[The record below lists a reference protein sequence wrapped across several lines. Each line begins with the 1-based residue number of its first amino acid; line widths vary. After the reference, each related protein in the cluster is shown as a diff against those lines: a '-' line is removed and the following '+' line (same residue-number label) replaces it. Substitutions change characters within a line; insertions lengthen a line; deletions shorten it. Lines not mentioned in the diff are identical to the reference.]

1 MVRTVEHQ
9 VHTHSYRHELEMF
22 YFALRD
28 ADDILENPHVIG
40 QYMDCKEGLTKLEKK
55 IYKLSHMMST
65 DMGLVL
71 A

>member
-1 MVRTVEHQ
+1 
-9 VHTHSYRHELEMF
+9 MF